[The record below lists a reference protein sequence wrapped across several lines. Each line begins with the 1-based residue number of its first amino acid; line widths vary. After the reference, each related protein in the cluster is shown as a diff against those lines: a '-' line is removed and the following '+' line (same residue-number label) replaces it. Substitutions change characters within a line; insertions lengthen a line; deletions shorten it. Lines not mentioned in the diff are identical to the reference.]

1 MVQRSTAQAVPEPL
15 IARRAPSRVSKQLD
29 RKLNES
35 VRRPLL
41 AVAIVAALGVA
52 VVTAIV
58 VTHPYI
64 PEDAVIERDVQATNW
79 GLLALTFPVFSWIGD
94 AKGAVVEII
103 VFVAIL
109 VFNRP
114 AWRLAIAAGM
124 TGVWYV
130 ILSHLI
136 IRPRPTTA
144 QVLQVTEHP
153 GASSFPS
160 GHTIFVAT
168 LMTVLMLCFGHRYL
182 PRWARPAGWVLV
194 VMTVVACAIS
204 RIETGAH
211 WPTDVLAAV
220 LIATAW
226 LAFVVSVRWISDGV
240 LGSDSR

>member
-1 MVQRSTAQAVPEPL
+1 M

-58 VTHPYI
+58 VMHPYI

-94 AKGAVVEII
+94 AKGAVVEVI

-124 TGVWYV
+124 TGAWYV

-136 IRPRPTTA
+136 IRPGRRRPR
-144 QVLQVTEHP
+144 
-153 GASSFPS
+153 S
-160 GHTIFVAT
+160 
-168 LMTVLMLCFGHRYL
+168 CR
-182 PRWARPAGWVLV
+182 
-194 VMTVVACAIS
+194 
-204 RIETGAH
+204 
-211 WPTDVLAAV
+211 
-220 LIATAW
+220 
-226 LAFVVSVRWISDGV
+226 
-240 LGSDSR
+240 

>member
-15 IARRAPSRVSKQLD
+15 IARQAPSRVSKQLD

-58 VTHPYI
+58 VMHPYI
-64 PEDAVIERDVQATNW
+64 PEDAVIERDVQATDW

-94 AKGAVVEII
+94 AKGAVVEVI

-168 LMTVLMLCFGHRYL
+168 LMTVLMLCFGQRFL
-182 PRWARPAGWVLV
+182 PGWARPAGWVV
-194 VMTVVACAIS
+194 VAMTVLACAIS
-204 RIETGAH
+204 RLETGAH

-226 LAFVVSVRWISDGV
+226 LAFVVSVRWISEGV
-240 LGSDSR
+240 LGPDSR

>member
-58 VTHPYI
+58 VMHPYI

-94 AKGAVVEII
+94 AKGAVVEVI

-168 LMTVLMLCFGHRYL
+168 LMTVLMLCFGQRFL
-182 PRWARPAGWVLV
+182 PAWARPAGWVV
-194 VMTVVACAIS
+194 VAMTVVACAIS
-204 RIETGAH
+204 RLETGAH

-226 LAFVVSVRWISDGV
+226 LAFVVSVRWISEGV

>member
-58 VTHPYI
+58 VMHPYI

-94 AKGAVVEII
+94 AKGAVVEVI

-168 LMTVLMLCFGHRYL
+168 LMRSAGSRGGRTGPRTCSPLCSS
-182 PRWARPAGWVLV
+182 PPPGWHSW
-194 VMTVVACAIS
+194 C
-204 RIETGAH
+204 R
-211 WPTDVLAAV
+211 
-220 LIATAW
+220 
-226 LAFVVSVRWISDGV
+226 SDGFQRAC
-240 LGSDSR
+240 SDPILARTRHQARLSLNVAAMAGG